1 MTANRTITAP
11 LPAEMA
17 KKVDVWA
24 EKNGRTRSW
33 LVREAVGQFLARE
46 AQRDV
51 LIQEALVAVDLGQV
65 ISHEDMVAW
74 AASLGTDNQQLPPEP
89 RK

>member
-1 MTANRTITAP
+1 MAENRTITAP
-11 LPAEMA
+11 LPVDMA
-17 KKVDVWA
+17 KKVDAWA

-51 LIQEALVAVDLGQV
+51 LIKEALVAVDLGQI

-74 AASLGTDNQQLPPEP
+74 AASLGTDNQQRPPEP
-89 RK
+89 QK

>member
-1 MTANRTITAP
+1 MAVNRTITAP
-11 LPAEMA
+11 LPVDMA
-17 KKVDVWA
+17 KKVDTWA

-46 AQRDV
+46 AQRDI
-51 LIQEALVAVDLGQV
+51 LIQEALIAVDLGQV
-65 ISHEDMVAW
+65 ISYEDMIAW

-89 RK
+89 HK

>member
-1 MTANRTITAP
+1 MADTRTITAP
-11 LPAEMA
+11 LPVDMAE
-17 KKVDVWA
+17 KVDAWA

-51 LIQEALVAVDLGQV
+51 LIREALTAVDKGQL
-65 ISHEDMVAW
+65 IPHEDMIAW
-74 AASLGTDNQQLPPEP
+74 ATSLGTDHPQSPPGP
-89 RK
+89 KK